1 MASIKNQASKLR
13 INMVALIL
21 IMVSME
27 ISILTQPKI
36 KLQVQTEWM
45 VKVHQDG
52 TNLLL
57 PLIIFMIPEQALP
70 RTHHQIALTLFN
82 INSVFTPIEELREMN
97 QAISQLLILTIFRV
111 SHLLKHRLLIMEH
124 RLLEGKPSTLVIIRS
139 KRINSMDRDKEMRH
153 IIK

>member
-1 MASIKNQASKLR
+1 MALIKNPVSKLR

-21 IMVSME
+21 IMVFME

-36 KLQVQTEWM
+36 KPQVQTEWM

-52 TNLLL
+52 TSLQLLL
-57 PLIIFMIPEQALP
+57 ITSMTPEQALP
-70 RTHHQIALTLFN
+70 RTRHLIPLTSFN
-82 INSVFTPIEELREMN
+82 INSDFIPIEELREMN
-97 QAISQLLILTIFRV
+97 QAISQLLIPIIFKL

-124 RLLEGKPSTLVIIRS
+124 RQLEGKPSTLVIIRS
-139 KRINSMDRDKEMRH
+139 KRSNSMDRDKEMRH